1 MDGLELKLA
10 RVRLGLTQ
18 YELGQKLRVHPSR
31 LSEMER
37 GQRDVTPAVVEALE
51 RLKE

>member
-18 YELGQKLRVHPSR
+18 YELGQKLGVHPSR
-31 LSEMER
+31 LSEMESGKR
-37 GQRDVTPAVVEALE
+37 EVTPAVVEALE
-51 RLKE
+51 QLKK